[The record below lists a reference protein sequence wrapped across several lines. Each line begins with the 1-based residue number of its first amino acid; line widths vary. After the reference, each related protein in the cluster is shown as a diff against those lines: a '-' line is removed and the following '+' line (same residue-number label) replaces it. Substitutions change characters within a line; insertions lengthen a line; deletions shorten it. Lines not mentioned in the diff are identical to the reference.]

1 MPHSS
6 GGGSHG
12 GGSHSSSGGS
22 HHSGSS
28 GGGSSRGGGSNHK
41 ISSTPFAGSKR
52 YVYYHDRVPSFV
64 YSNYDIRKDARLD
77 VPGLILAII
86 FFILPAFAVGFF
98 ALRFTVKTP
107 QKLKVSKDYDPKIFV
122 EDNVGVIENED
133 ELEDILWDIYEETGI
148 ATSVLTVPNSE
159 WKDDYD
165 DFSKYAYQA
174 YIDHF
179 KHNEKHWLIVYSEE
193 IKENGFNDWYWEGM
207 QGYDTDDILT
217 DEKVNQFDVDLQK
230 RLLQRDKYSVDE
242 AIGISLKELQ
252 PKLMKPNVDKKLLFA
267 IGMTFGLWMLLTVP
281 IIITVFKP
289 KKSMQIYKNAVPCD
303 LEIVMQEP
311 CQFCGGIYI
320 LGLHKTCPHCG
331 AALKTGA

>member
-6 GGGSHG
+6 GGGSHS
-12 GGSHSSSGGS
+12 GGSHSSSGSS

-28 GGGSSRGGGSNHK
+28 GGGSSRGGSNHK
-41 ISSTPFAGSKR
+41 VSSTPFTGSKR

-64 YSNYDIRKDARLD
+64 YSNYDIRKDAKWD
-77 VPGLILAII
+77 IPGLILAIVL
-86 FFILPAFAVGFF
+86 FVLPAFVVGII
-98 ALRFTVKTP
+98 LLKFTIKTP
-107 QKLKVSKDYDPKIFV
+107 QKLKVSRDYNPKIFV
-122 EDNVGVIENED
+122 EDRLGIMEDED
-133 ELEDILWDIYEETGI
+133 ELEDVLWDIYEETGI
-148 ATSVLTVPNSE
+148 ATSVLVVPNSE
-159 WKDDYD
+159 WKDDYS

-174 YIDHF
+174 YIDYF

-207 QGYDTDDILT
+207 QGYETDDILT
-217 DEKVNQFDVDLQK
+217 EEKANKFNEALHK

-242 AIGISLKELQ
+242 AIGLSLKELQ
-252 PKLMKPNVDKKLLFA
+252 PKLMKPNVDKKLLGA
-267 IGMTFGLWMLLTVP
+267 MGLVLGIWMLFVVP
-281 IIITVFKP
+281 IIITTFKP
-289 KKSMQIYKNAVPCD
+289 KKSMEIYKNAVPCN

-320 LGLHKTCPHCG
+320 SGLHKTCPHCG